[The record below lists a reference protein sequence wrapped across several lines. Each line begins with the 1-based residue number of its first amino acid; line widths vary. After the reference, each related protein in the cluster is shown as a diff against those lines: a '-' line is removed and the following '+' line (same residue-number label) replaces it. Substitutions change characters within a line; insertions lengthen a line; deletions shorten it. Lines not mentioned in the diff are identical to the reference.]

1 MDSPARSFPPGLLT
15 VGTAADADPT
25 PNPSGRPPVA
35 PRLLECRESPSGVIL
50 YRMAVLR
57 ENIPLLDQVVTLYAG
72 HQTEDPVGRR
82 WAQRRDTLEVLGLAF
97 TQTRVQFLV
106 RFDPARP
113 YISGDRL
120 TDQDGAIWQVEGAA
134 LLGRRQFVLLHCTR
148 QGFGLQ

>member
-1 MDSPARSFPPGLLT
+1 
-15 VGTAADADPT
+15 
-25 PNPSGRPPVA
+25 
-35 PRLLECRESPSGVIL
+35 
-50 YRMAVLR
+50 MAVLR